1 MSQYKHVILLHFFVL
16 SLKSHGAL
24 CTYNSSPSV
33 PATLQMVINHMWLM
47 ASVLE
52 SAGRDS
58 VASFQGKTKP
68 NGMYHGTEGLGA
80 GEGVRDSFS
89 ESFSV
94 WLDFYSQQVEGN
106 LDEGKFPRFWSRP
119 AILESLCLQGL
130 PSCCVT

>member
-1 MSQYKHVILLHFFVL
+1 MCETEMHRPGLAAAHQSRPGGAAGTDALR
-16 SLKSHGAL
+16 SHWGFAAL
-24 CTYNSSPSV
+24 RQCGFISR
-33 PATLQMVINHMWLM
+33 
-47 ASVLE
+47 E
-52 SAGRDS
+52 D
-58 VASFQGKTKP
+58 KP